1 MVEALN
7 NDIRLTKRYKSH
19 LFFDDASAVYF
30 SSSYLIRP
38 TDLCCWLSYMIF
50 NFPYLQDIPFT
61 YVPLGR
67 FRTTAI

>member
-1 MVEALN
+1 MAEVLN
-7 NDIRLTKRYKSH
+7 NDIKLTERYKSH

-30 SSSYLIRP
+30 SSSRPIRP

-61 YVPLGR
+61 YFPLGR
-67 FRTTAI
+67 FRSRAI